1 VLTISLPIRRQGN
14 GFAVRWT
21 PDETGNVD
29 ARSALFDLYGDHLRS
44 RGSRAPVAALV
55 RMLAPL
61 GITAPAVRTAVS
73 RMARQGWMEAVR
85 LPEGAGYELTPRAV
99 RRLDEAAERIYRHGD
114 PSWDG
119 RWHLVVVERIRERA
133 GRERLRAALG
143 YLGYA
148 PIDDTTWLS
157 PRPSRE
163 LEALLESERVRAERF
178 AASYDGD
185 VRGLVARAWDL
196 EGLSHAYLRWLA
208 VAADLVAA
216 VGPDTPDEVVFASRS
231 RLVHEWRKFLFRDP
245 GLPAELLPARWAGRQ
260 AAEVFDTESAR
271 LLPAAS
277 RFVDSCLRPGSA
289 SYPARAGPTCLS
301 G

>member
-21 PDETGNVD
+21 PGETGNVD

-73 RMARQGWMEAVR
+73 RMARQGWLEAVR

-114 PSWDG
+114 PGWDG

-133 GRERLRAALG
+133 GRERLRSALG

-163 LEALLESERVRAERF
+163 LEALLETERVRAERF

-208 VAADLVAA
+208 VAADLVAS

-245 GLPAELLPARWAGRQ
+245 GLPAELLPAQWTGRQ

-277 RFVDSCLRPGSA
+277 RFVDSCLRPGTA
-289 SYPARAGPTCLS
+289 SYPDRPAPTCLD

>member
-1 VLTISLPIRRQGN
+1 VLTISLPAKACHVLAVGLPQGKT
-14 GFAVRWT
+14 V
-21 PDETGNVD
+21 EVD

-61 GITAPAVRTAVS
+61 EITAPAVRTAVS
-73 RMARQGWMEAVR
+73 RMARQGWLEALR
-85 LPEGAGYELTPRAV
+85 LPEGAGYELTPRAA

-114 PSWDG
+114 HSWDG
-119 RWHLVVVERIRERA
+119 RWHVVVVGRVRERA
-133 GRERLRAALG
+133 RRDRLRAALG

-148 PIDDTTWLS
+148 AIDETTWVS

-163 LEALLESERVRAERF
+163 LEALLEAERVRAERF
-178 AASYDGD
+178 LASYDGD
-185 VRGLVARAWDL
+185 PRGLAARAWDL
-196 EGLSHAYLRWLA
+196 DGLAHAYRRWMA
-208 VAADLVAA
+208 VATDLVAT
-216 VGPDTPDEVVFASRS
+216 VGPGTPDQVIFAERS

-245 GLPAELLPARWAGRQ
+245 GLPAELLPARWAGQR

-277 RFVDSCLRPGSA
+277 RFVDRCLRPG
-289 SYPARAGPTCLS
+289 G
-301 G
+301 